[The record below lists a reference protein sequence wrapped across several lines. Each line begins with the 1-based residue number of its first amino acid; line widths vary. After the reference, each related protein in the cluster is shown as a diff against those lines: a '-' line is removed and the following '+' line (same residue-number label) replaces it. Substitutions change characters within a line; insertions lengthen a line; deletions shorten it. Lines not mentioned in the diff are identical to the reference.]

1 MDHLLRCSDRL
12 RSFISCFGTWRV
24 SQPQKSGPQRA
35 NHRFY
40 LFFLA
45 SRLTPSQSFTA
56 FTCLRSVCCS
66 DSCFSNANNIT
77 VGFFFLFLFRRPT
90 RCRLWL
96 CFSFYVLLWFLFI
109 FLQRCFRFRLLVF
122 PFFIFFGFLFWLRCM
137 QNEVDVDVYAR
148 NVFLMKPFN
157 QSSRVESRRP
167 ARPNKDDCDAAIHS
181 PSTQRATPSSCSLF
195 LPVCQL
201 VSRRIYFMV
210 FCRLPFTLFPQF
222 VFPFSLLF
230 FFLFALF
237 NKSQMGICPCYKQEF
252 CSG

>member
-1 MDHLLRCSDRL
+1 MLW
-12 RSFISCFGTWRV
+12 TWRV
-24 SQPQKSGPQRA
+24 SQPRKSGPQRA
-35 NHRFY
+35 NHPFY

-45 SRLTPSQSFTA
+45 SRLTHPVAQSFTA

-77 VGFFFLFLFRRPT
+77 VGFFFSFYFAAQLGADSDFAFHFTFCFDFYLFFCNVAFAFGFSFFLF
-90 RCRLWL
+90 
-96 CFSFYVLLWFLFI
+96 
-109 FLQRCFRFRLLVF
+109 
-122 PFFIFFGFLFWLRCM
+122 FFIFGFLFWLRCM

-181 PSTQRATPSSCSLF
+181 PSTQRATPSPCSVF
-195 LPVCQL
+195 LHVCQL

-222 VFPFSLLF
+222 VFPFSPLF
-230 FFLFALF
+230 FFFV
-237 NKSQMGICPCYKQEF
+237 CPFQ
-252 CSG
+252 